1 MPDVRS
7 TCISVRPPLKQVPLS
22 EIRGLF
28 PTPQYTGTLPSLR
41 VLIVDDEPIARKVLR
56 QELVCFEGV
65 EIVGE
70 ADTGDAA
77 LVQIATLA
85 PDLVFLDI
93 HMPAM
98 GGFELLNRLSGGHM
112 PVVIM
117 VTAYDRHAVRA
128 FEAGAVDYL
137 LKPVSQARLRQA
149 VDRAVRLQSNPR
161 AVAENIAHLQQVI
174 PSGPA
179 EEKRI
184 QKIVGKAGDE
194 YYLLSPDE
202 VLAFQADGDL
212 VWILTSKQR
221 YLATQN
227 LKTLEERLADS
238 SFRRIHR
245 NALVN
250 VNQIRKMS
258 MLTSQRW
265 LVTLNDGQEF
275 IVSKRQARHVRDVL
289 HW

>member
-1 MPDVRS
+1 MPENS
-7 TCISVRPPLKQVPLS
+7 SAISPHP
-22 EIRGLF
+22 
-28 PTPQYTGTLPSLR
+28 YTANLPSLR

-56 QELVCFEGV
+56 QELVCLEGV
-65 EIVGE
+65 EVVGE
-70 ADTGDAA
+70 AENGETA
-77 LVQIATLA
+77 LEQISALT

-93 HMPAM
+93 HMPAI
-98 GGFELLNRLSGGHM
+98 GGFELLSRLTGGHM
-112 PVVIM
+112 PVIIM
-117 VTAYDRHAVRA
+117 VTAFDQHAVRA

-137 LKPVSQARLRQA
+137 LKPVSQARLQQA
-149 VDRAVRLQSNPR
+149 VERAARLHRNPQ
-161 AVAENIAHLQQVI
+161 AVAETLAHLQQIV
-174 PSGPA
+174 PEGRSQGT
-179 EEKRI
+179 RI
-184 QKIVGKAGDE
+184 QKIVGKSGDE
-194 YYLLSPDE
+194 YFLLDPNE
-202 VLAFQADGDL
+202 VLAFQADGDV

-227 LKTLEERLADS
+227 LKTLEERLGGG

-258 MLTSQRW
+258 MITSQRW

-275 IVSKRQARHVRDVL
+275 VVSKRQARHVRDVL